1 MDERLLGMLK
11 MNDVEYKLNQDLSVL
26 TSIKIGGIAEL
37 VILPDTVEKLI
48 SVAEYFR
55 NKGSYFK
62 IVGRMTN
69 ILPPDGKLLIPV
81 VTTRRLLGF
90 SVSDGVV
97 SANAGES
104 LARILRACAVQNLGG
119 CEALSGIPGTL
130 GGLVAMNAGAFGS
143 MISDF
148 FIDGLFYDMKS
159 GEKTH
164 LTKSDVRF
172 SYRSSALRRGDLL
185 LLSLRLKLSKK
196 ECAEVLSDIE
206 GYREKR
212 RLSQPTEPSLG
223 SVFMRG
229 EGIIPA
235 KLIDE
240 CGLRGVT
247 IGGAEVS
254 AKHAGFI
261 VNRGGAT
268 ARDFQQLARY
278 IKREVKLKFGVSLSR
293 EVEYL

>member
-11 MNDVEYKLNQDLSVL
+11 MNDVEYKLNQDLSAL

-148 FIDGLFYDMKS
+148 FIYFLFVPSFISFLRFFSFFLKETKYNIAETVYHKTDG
-159 GEKTH
+159 
-164 LTKSDVRF
+164 
-172 SYRSSALRRGDLL
+172 
-185 LLSLRLKLSKK
+185 
-196 ECAEVLSDIE
+196 C
-206 GYREKR
+206 
-212 RLSQPTEPSLG
+212 
-223 SVFMRG
+223 
-229 EGIIPA
+229 
-235 KLIDE
+235 
-240 CGLRGVT
+240 
-247 IGGAEVS
+247 
-254 AKHAGFI
+254 
-261 VNRGGAT
+261 
-268 ARDFQQLARY
+268 
-278 IKREVKLKFGVSLSR
+278 SR
-293 EVEYL
+293 